1 MFKFYFINIVIVR
14 LCSLLILHI
23 ANAMKFLAHIF
34 SVFILVSCGGGG
46 IASSSTTPIQSACV
60 LIDTDYDIDDM
71 MAIPLVIGN
80 KYVAG
85 IITSEGFTLPTMSA
99 SALRQQ
105 IPQAGQRN
113 IPIIV
118 GANFSGGGHRDI
130 SEWGWIPYY
139 RNAMNRI
146 NDLLPEPV
154 TAAPENPNYVQDVVN
169 ATSSCANVS
178 LLVIGTF
185 SSFVNY
191 SPVIK
196 SKISSVIIMGR
207 PLYPSRFNND
217 GSLNY
222 SFNCE
227 YDLAACEAAFTQLQ
241 TLNPAWVD
249 VPRPPSSD
257 PQYRPSREMVNALVF
272 AGLPNALNRALMN
285 NLHTWDYEEMMII
298 NGGPGGN
305 SLMWDQ
311 SAALYM
317 AYPEAYSQKFAD
329 GQSGSF
335 WTPQNGAYWTP
346 DKVTPSR
353 LNQLWTEATNK
364 AVNFFQ

>member
-1 MFKFYFINIVIVR
+1 
-14 LCSLLILHI
+14 
-23 ANAMKFLAHIF
+23 
-34 SVFILVSCGGGG
+34 
-46 IASSSTTPIQSACV
+46 
-60 LIDTDYDIDDM
+60 
-71 MAIPLVIGN
+71 
-80 KYVAG
+80 
-85 IITSEGFTLPTMSA
+85 
-99 SALRQQ
+99 
-105 IPQAGQRN
+105 
-113 IPIIV
+113 
-118 GANFSGGGHRDI
+118 
-130 SEWGWIPYY
+130 
-139 RNAMNRI
+139 MNRI

-154 TAAPENPNYVQDVVN
+154 TEAPENPNYVQDVVN

-178 LLVIGTF
+178 VLVIGTF

-191 SPVIK
+191 SPAIK

-257 PQYRPSREMVNALVF
+257 PQYRPSREMVNALVL
-272 AGLPNALNRALMN
+272 AGLPNALNRALMS
-285 NLHTWDYEEMMII
+285 NLHTWDYEEMKII

-317 AYPEAYSQKFAD
+317 VYPEAYSQKFAD

-335 WTPQNGAYWTP
+335 WTPENGAYWTP

-364 AVNFFQ
+364 AINFFQ

>member
-1 MFKFYFINIVIVR
+1 
-14 LCSLLILHI
+14 
-23 ANAMKFLAHIF
+23 MKPLTLIF
-34 SVFILVSCGGGG
+34 SVFFLVSCGGGG
-46 IASSSTTPIQSACV
+46 TSSSTTPTQSACV

-85 IITSEGFTLPTMSA
+85 IITSEGYTYPTMAA

-105 IPQAGQRN
+105 IPQVGQRD

-118 GANFSGGGHRDI
+118 GANYSGGGHRDI
-130 SEWGWIPYY
+130 SEWPWIPYF

-146 NDLLPEPV
+146 NDLLPLPV

-169 ATSSCANVS
+169 ATAPCASVS
-178 LLVIGTF
+178 VLVIGTF

-191 SPVIK
+191 SPAIK
-196 SKISSVIIMGR
+196 SKITGVVIMGR
-207 PLYPSRFNND
+207 PLYPSRYNPD

-227 YDLAACEAAFTQLQ
+227 YDLATCQTAFTQLQ
-241 TLNPAWVD
+241 TLNPIWVD
-249 VPRPPSSD
+249 VPRPPSTE
-257 PQYRPSREMVNALVF
+257 PQYRPSREMVTAL
-272 AGLPNALNRALMN
+272 ALGGLPNALSRALMS
-285 NLHTWDYEEMMII
+285 NLHTWDFEEMKPI

-311 SAALYM
+311 SAALYLV
-317 AYPEAYSQKFAD
+317 YPEVYSQNFAE
-329 GQSGSF
+329 GGG
-335 WTPQNGAYWTP
+335 GAYWTP
-346 DKVTPSR
+346 SKVTPSQ
-353 LNQLWTEATNK
+353 LNQLWTNATNK
-364 AVNFFQ
+364 AINFFQ